1 MAEYYDVA
9 VVGGGPAGTGA
20 ALEAASAGLS
30 AIILEK
36 EPEIATT
43 VRTSGVTWT
52 ETVREFGIPAHCY
65 NPVQNYGFCSPDLRM
80 IVCDKE
86 PRAVVLDVRAT
97 YRWLADKAQDAGSEL
112 RTDTTIHRATRSD
125 TGIRLSGSGPDGD
138 MHVDCAIAIDASGFG
153 SVIAKSMGLVDR
165 WGRFGAGA
173 EYEVRVQTIN
183 PQTWWLMVGS
193 IYSPAGY
200 AWIFPTGEDTARIGV
215 GVAKP
220 ECKDHPK
227 DILDSII
234 RERRGP
240 VADLGRI
247 DIDEYHYG
255 LIPNDGIGR
264 RTAYDNVLLVGDAA
278 GQANPLVLE
287 GIRYAIRFG
296 RLAGQTAALAIRSK
310 DTSYAVLRSY
320 ETGWREAV
328 ESKIKSA
335 YRVQNRWLSLSDAQ
349 WNEELNILNALS
361 ADEFLDFVKADF
373 GFSRMAQMA
382 ARHPRLAVRQL
393 LGLVRRLK

>member
-1 MAEYYDVA
+1 MAEYCDVA

-20 ALEAASAGLS
+20 ALAAASAGLS
-30 AIILEK
+30 TILLEK

-52 ETVREFGIPAHCY
+52 DTIREFGIPHHCY
-65 NPVQNYGFCSPDLRM
+65 NPIQNYGFCSPDKRV
-80 IVCDKE
+80 IVRDRE
-86 PRAVVLDVRAT
+86 PRAAVLDVRAT
-97 YRWLADKAQDAGSEL
+97 YRWLAQRAQSAGSQI
-112 RTDTTIHRATRSD
+112 RTDTIIHRATRTD
-125 TGIRLSGSGPDGD
+125 TGIRLFGTGPDGD
-138 MHVDCAIAIDASGFG
+138 ITLDCAVVIDASGFG
-153 SVIAKSMGLVDR
+153 SVIAKSMGLAELWR
-165 WGRFGAGA
+165 RFGVGA
-173 EYEVRVQTIN
+173 EYEVRVQSMD
-183 PQTWWLMVGS
+183 PRTWWLMVGS

-200 AWIFPTGEDTARIGV
+200 AWIFPTGVDTARIGV

-220 ECKDHPK
+220 ECKIHPK

-234 RERRGP
+234 QNRRGP
-240 VADLGRI
+240 VAGLGRI
-247 DIDEYHYG
+247 DITEYHYG
-255 LIPNDGIGR
+255 LIPNDGVGR

-296 RLAGQTAALAIRSK
+296 RLAGQTAASAVQSR
-310 DTSYAVLRSY
+310 DASYAALRQY
-320 ETGWREAV
+320 ETSWRGAV

-335 YRVQNRWLSLSDAQ
+335 YRVQNRWLLLSDAQ
-349 WNEELNILNALS
+349 WNEELDILNALT